1 MTKIREVKL
10 DDWDRLKDLLTS
22 LIQEKPPVALELE
35 PLIMKGD
42 EWIKQ
47 FPRGN
52 LGYFVVALEGRHI
65 VGFCYL
71 AVPSYYKPTAY
82 IGVGIEK
89 KQRRHGLATQLF
101 YEVAQWAVSKKLQY
115 IIADIW
121 SWNARSNKFFSH
133 LGFVERS
140 RFEEK
145 FKGEEKVKV
154 RLVKEL

>member
-1 MTKIREVKL
+1 MTRVRKVKEE
-10 DDWDRLKDLLTS
+10 DWDKLKDLLIS
-22 LIQEKPPVALELE
+22 LTRENPPVALELE

-42 EWIKQ
+42 EWIRQ
-47 FPRGN
+47 FPKGD
-52 LGYFVVALEGRHI
+52 LGYFVVAFEGNHI

-71 AVPSYYKPTAY
+71 AVPSYYKPVAY
-82 IGVGIEK
+82 IGIGIEK
-89 KQRRHGLATQLF
+89 GQRRHGLATQLF
-101 YEVAQWAVSKKLQY
+101 YEVAQWAVSKQLQY

-121 SWNARSNKFFSH
+121 SWNTKSIGFFSH

-145 FKGEEKVKV
+145 FRGEEKVKV